1 MAGANNSL
9 HGYDG
14 RLGDD
19 DDDAK
24 PTLKGE
30 ELEEEETSQSPSR
43 KKQKRNKPT
52 LRYLYAAEFDI
63 FANNPLQL
71 SGMCG
76 TEDEM
81 RSRQAWMSCLR
92 EAAE

>member
-14 RLGDD
+14 RLGG

-24 PTLKGE
+24 PMLKGE
-30 ELEEEETSQSPSR
+30 DLEEETSQSPSR

-52 LRYLYAAEFDI
+52 LRY
-63 FANNPLQL
+63 
-71 SGMCG
+71 
-76 TEDEM
+76 
-81 RSRQAWMSCLR
+81 
-92 EAAE
+92 